1 MKDMGPMIIRMVDGP
16 EGPLLDVD
24 GNPGMQI
31 RELFPAISCTVF
43 DNYIYSFNSVFI
55 LDTPNYVL

>member
-24 GNPGMQI
+24 GNPWNADQG
-31 RELFPAISCTVF
+31 TVPS
-43 DNYIYSFNSVFI
+43 YLLYRV
-55 LDTPNYVL
+55 